1 MPYYPK
7 NRIQTNL
14 YTSGDEFVIKTT
26 SSPYQ
31 GYYYKLY
38 NGETYTG
45 KTPNDGTPQLLISS
59 LSIVSDKTDDSLFNT
74 TNPEL
79 PSTVLDYLNT
89 LSQQPEDKKL
99 PTPYYPDPNIQDYKL
114 GEITRYF
121 ARKINEPLFIEINK
135 TDYNNLKQ
143 HNPQYFWEMYLVEAL
158 PWDITGNKDQVTTTN
173 KKLVELIEY
182 KSKWY
187 GFTKYIA
194 LNGGFTKFY
203 K

>member
-7 NRIQTNL
+7 NRIQVNL

-38 NGETYTG
+38 NGEIYTG
-45 KTPNDGTPQLLISS
+45 KNPNDGDPQLLIPSS
-59 LSIVSDKTDDSLFNT
+59 LITSNNTDDSLFNT
-74 TNPEL
+74 LNPEL
-79 PSTVLDYLNT
+79 PIPVLDYLNT
-89 LSQQPEDKKL
+89 LPQQPEDKKL
-99 PTPYYPDPNIQDYKL
+99 PVPYYPNPNADDYKL

-121 ARKINEPLFIEINK
+121 AKKINESMFIEINK
-135 TDYNNLKQ
+135 ADYNNLKQ
-143 HNPQYFWEMYLVEAL
+143 HNPQYFWELYLVDAL
-158 PWDITGNKDQVTTTN
+158 PWDIRGNKDQVTTTN
-173 KKLVELIEY
+173 KKLVELTEY
-182 KSKWY
+182 RNKWY

>member
-14 YTSGDEFVIKTT
+14 YTRGDEFIIKV
-26 SSPYQ
+26 SQEPYQ

-45 KTPNDGTPQLLISS
+45 KTPNDGVSQLLIPSPSIGQDNSS
-59 LSIVSDKTDDSLFNT
+59 DSLFNT
-74 TNPEL
+74 LNPSY
-79 PSTVLDYLNT
+79 PTSVMDYLSA
-89 LSQQPEDKKL
+89 LSEEPQDKKL
-99 PTPYYPDPNIQDYKL
+99 PVPYYPDPNIQDYKL

-121 ARKINEPLFIEINK
+121 AKKINEPLFIEINK

-158 PWDITGNKDQVTTTN
+158 PWDITGSKDQVTTTN

>member
-7 NRIQTNL
+7 NRIINNL
-14 YTSGDEFVIKTT
+14 FTDGTEFVIKTT
-26 SSPYQ
+26 KSPYQ

-38 NGETYTG
+38 NGDVYTG
-45 KTPNDGTPQLLISS
+45 KTPNDGTSQLLIPSS
-59 LSIVSDKTDDSLFNT
+59 DIISDKSEDSLYNT
-74 TNPEL
+74 INPDYPVEIIDYIRVL
-79 PSTVLDYLNT
+79 PQNP
-89 LSQQPEDKKL
+89 QDKKL
-99 PTPYYPDPNIQDYKL
+99 PVPYYPDPNIQDYKL

-121 ARKINEPLFIEINK
+121 AKKINEPLFIEINK

>member
-14 YTSGDEFVIKTT
+14 YTNGGEFVIKV
-26 SSPYQ
+26 SKEAYQ

-38 NGETYTG
+38 NGEFYTG
-45 KTPNDGTPQLLISS
+45 KNPNDGISQLLTPSS
-59 LSIVSDKTDDSLFNT
+59 DITPDNSFDSLYNT
-74 TNPEL
+74 VNPDL
-79 PSTVLDYLNT
+79 PLSVINYINT
-89 LSQQPEDKKL
+89 LSQEPQDKKL
-99 PTPYYPDPNIQDYKL
+99 PVPYYPDPTVQDYEL

-121 ARKINEPLFIEINK
+121 AKKINEPLFIEINK

-143 HNPQYFWEMYLVEAL
+143 HNPQYFWELYLVEAL
-158 PWDITGNKDQVTTTN
+158 PWDIRGDKNQVNTTN
-173 KKLVELIEY
+173 KKLVELTEY
-182 KSKWY
+182 RNNWY

-194 LNGGFTKFY
+194 LNGGFDKFY